1 METAQWIELGDHIV
15 FIIGLDEKIA
25 SDTMVDIF
33 ANVGLTEAITHF
45 HSDIGLIPTYQRVSH
60 PLDGI
65 YTSSN
70 LQVSAGGYPPFGI
83 IPSDH
88 HLLWLKI
95 DFDSA
100 FDATL
105 DTLLPHTVQR
115 INCQKSN
122 NVKLFIELYENFIS
136 DNVLHLK
143 IFHNRTFLSINP
155 PHPPNKKM
163 TEY

>member
-88 HLLWLKI
+88 HLLWIKM

-100 FDATL
+100 FGAKM
-105 DTLLPHTVQR
+105 DTLVPHTAR
-115 INCQKSN
+115 RLNFQKS
-122 NVKLFIELYENFIS
+122 KTIK
-136 DNVLHLK
+136 HL
-143 IFHNRTFLSINP
+143 I
-155 PHPPNKKM
+155 
-163 TEY
+163 

>member
-1 METAQWIELGDHIV
+1 MIEINK
-15 FIIGLDEKIA
+15 KIT
-25 SDTMVDIF
+25 SDTVIEIF
-33 ANVGLTEAITHF
+33 SNIGFTEAITH
-45 HSDIGLIPTYQRVSH
+45 HHCATGMVPTHKRGSH
-60 PLDGI
+60 TIDSI
-65 YTSSN
+65 YTSIN
-70 LQVSAGGYPPFGI
+70 LQVSSDGYLQFVI